1 MRQVQTALDVLQA
14 WCRNCMC
21 KIQHAILYDDK
32 CSAETTTEWFSWM
45 FFHWLRTG
53 RWESGWG
60 EPIVLTRA
68 QMADPI
74 FHCYGFRPWLWH
86 MFSHRNAADD
96 QCVYCWDRCP
106 SIGLSPTRR
115 RGR

>member
-1 MRQVQTALDVLQA
+1 MIGRLRRKLDPNGKLREYLWWRLKGALQWDE
-14 WCRNCMC
+14 
-21 KIQHAILYDDK
+21 I
-32 CSAETTTEWFSWM
+32 CSAETRREWLSWM

-53 RWESGWG
+53 RWESGYT
-60 EPIVLTRA
+60 EPLTRA

-86 MFSHRNAADD
+86 VFLHRESSDD

-115 RGR
+115 RNR